1 MFKKVLIANR
11 GAIAVRI
18 TRTLHEMGIKSVAVY
33 APSDRDS
40 LHVEV
45 ADEIYPLA
53 SDRVQESYLDQNRLI
68 EIAKEAGAEAIHP
81 GYGFLSE
88 NAEFA
93 ERLSEND
100 MTFIGPKPSH
110 LRSFGLK
117 HEARAIAEATG
128 VNLLPGSGVLKDEGE
143 AIKVAQEIGYPVML
157 KSSAGGGGIGM
168 QCCNSPEELGA
179 AFVSVQRLA
188 VSNFGDASVF
198 LEKYISTPRHV
209 EVQVFGDGNGGVVA
223 IGDRD
228 CSLQRRN
235 QKVIEECP
243 APNISDEVRD
253 GMHKQAVDLLSAVN
267 YENAGTVEFLY
278 DGAEQQ
284 FYFLEVN
291 TRLQVEHGVTEM
303 VHGIDLVQAMVQQAA
318 CELDSVSSLT
328 FNQHPSGHAVQARI
342 YAEDPGNDFRP
353 TPGDIAMV
361 NLPQDDGLRVD
372 TWIRSGVTVPP
383 FYDPMLGKIIAQA
396 DSRTAAIEKLTAALD
411 SSVIHGIETN
421 LRYLSQALSCPDF
434 RDAEMT
440 TASLEELHYV
450 PMSMEVLKGGAYT
463 TIQSWPGRQGYW
475 AVGVPP
481 SGPMDDFSF
490 RMGNRLLGNDVSAA
504 GLEIVLK
511 GPTIRFN
518 SRATILIA
526 APGCIAT
533 LDGSRLDCY
542 QPISVEPRQVL
553 TIDSI
558 VDGARGYLLVKG
570 GLSIP
575 TELGSSAT
583 FTLGT
588 LGGFNGRTLQLGDV
602 IHFDGGGAELPEIFT
617 PEYEPLDT
625 IRVLLGPH
633 TAPDFFTDEDI
644 ETLLS
649 VRWTVHYNSSRTGVR
664 LSGPQPQWTRQD
676 GGEAGLHPSNIHDNA
691 YAFGS
696 IDFTG
701 DMPVILGPDGPSL
714 GGFVCPGV
722 VINAD
727 RWKLGQLRPGDE
739 FTFVAVSEA
748 DAKSAVEEQTNC
760 IETLRQSHLLTKAIA
775 VESPILLGGIDP
787 VSVDDVTVRRAGQE
801 WLLVEFGPARLDIE
815 LHLKVHALSRL
826 IEAEN
831 IQGIVEMTPGIRSL
845 QIRFDMAYWSAT
857 SLTDL
862 LRNLVPSISAEE
874 QTSIASRIVR
884 LPLSWDDPVCR
895 EAITRYTQGVRPNAP
910 WCPSNIEFI
919 RRING
924 LADTQAVKDIVFDA
938 SYLVM
943 GLGDVY
949 LGAPVA
955 TPLDP
960 RHRLVTTKYNPARTW
975 TAENSVGIGGSYMC
989 IYGMEGPGG
998 YQFVGR
1004 TLQVW
1009 NRYQRGEAFSEH
1021 WLLRGFDQIQFY
1033 EVSAEELLEMRE
1045 AFPRGHMDLDITQ
1058 TTFDINSYKKF
1069 LTDNQDSIESFTS
1082 TRQHA
1087 FDKELKHWRENDLLS
1102 FETPDQDYSDAEI
1115 SESQDSVPS
1124 PMTGSVWSIRVQ
1136 PDQAVEENDLLLV
1149 LEAMKSEFEVR
1160 APAAGR
1166 VQLLVSEGQ
1175 LVNAGQAL
1183 AVVTP

>member
-1 MFKKVLIANR
+1 M
-11 GAIAVRI
+11 RI
-18 TRTLHEMGIKSVAVY
+18 TRTLRAMGIKSVAVY
-33 APSDRDS
+33 SPSDRDS

-68 EIAKEAGAEAIHP
+68 EIAIEAGADAIHP

-93 ERLSEND
+93 ESLSEHGIR
-100 MTFIGPKPSH
+100 FIGPGPSH

-117 HEARAIAEATG
+117 HEARAIAEATE
-128 VNLLPGSGVLKDEGE
+128 VNLLPGSGVLKDLTE
-143 AIKVAQEIGYPVML
+143 AVSVAQEIGYPVML

-168 QCCNSPEELGA
+168 QCCHSSAELSA

-188 VSNFGDASVF
+188 SSNFGDASVF
-198 LEKYISTPRHV
+198 LEKYICTPRHV
-209 EVQVFGDGNGGVVA
+209 EVQVFGDGKGGVVV

-228 CSLQRRN
+228 CSLQRRH

-243 APNISDEVRD
+243 APNISDAVRQ
-253 GMHKQAVDLLSAVN
+253 GMHKQAVDLLSTVN

-291 TRLQVEHGVTEM
+291 TRLQVEHGVTEI
-303 VHGIDLVQAMVQQAA
+303 VHDIDLVQAMVQQAA
-318 CELDSVSSLT
+318 GELDSVASLT
-328 FNQHPSGHAVQARI
+328 FNQQPNGHAVQARI

-353 TPGDIAMV
+353 TPGAISLVQLA
-361 NLPQDDGLRVD
+361 QDDGLRVD
-372 TWIRSGVTVPP
+372 TWIRSGITVPP
-383 FYDPMLGKIIAQA
+383 FYDPMLAKMIARA
-396 DSRTAAIEKLTAALD
+396 DSRSAAIEKLTAALE

-421 LRYLSQALSCPDF
+421 LRYLSQALSCPEF
-434 RDAEMT
+434 LEARMT
-440 TASLEELHYV
+440 TASLGALNYASL
-450 PMSMEVLKGGAYT
+450 SMEVSKGGAYT

-490 RMGNRLLGNDVSAA
+490 RMGNRLLGNDPSAA
-504 GLEIVLK
+504 GLEIVIK
-511 GPTIRFN
+511 GPTLRFKA
-518 SRATILIA
+518 RATILIA
-526 APGCIAT
+526 APGCVAT
-533 LDGSRLDCY
+533 LDGTRLDCY
-542 QPISVEPRQVL
+542 QPISVEPMQEL
-553 TIDSI
+553 AIDSI
-558 VDGARGYLLVKG
+558 LEGARGYLLVKG

-588 LGGFNGRTLQLGDV
+588 LGGLNGRTLQIGDV
-602 IHFDGGGAELPEIFT
+602 IHFNEGGGELPENIV
-617 PEYEPLDT
+617 PAYDSLDT
-625 IRVLLGPH
+625 IRILLGPH
-633 TAPDFFTDEDI
+633 TAPDFFTDDDI

-649 VRWTVHYNSSRTGVR
+649 ARWTVHYNSSRTGVR
-664 LSGPQPQWTRQD
+664 LSGPQPQWSRQD

-739 FTFVAVSEA
+739 FTFVAVSEL
-748 DAKSAVEEQTNC
+748 DAGRAIESQTKY
-760 IETLRQSHLLTKAIA
+760 IETLQQSPLLTKPIA
-775 VESPILLGGIDP
+775 VESPILFGSLNP
-787 VSVDDVTVRRAGQE
+787 ESVDDFTVRRAGQE

-815 LHLKVHALSRL
+815 LHLKVHALARL

-831 IQGIVEMTPGIRSL
+831 VQGVVEMTPGIRSL
-845 QIRFDMAYWSAT
+845 QIRFDMTRWRAA
-857 SLTDL
+857 SLTELICD
-862 LRNLVPSISAEE
+862 LVPRTHSEE
-874 QTSIASRIVR
+874 QTAIASRIVR
-884 LPLSWDDPVCR
+884 LPLSWDDPACR
-895 EAITRYTQGVRPNAP
+895 EAISRYTQGVRPNAP

-924 LADTQAVKDIVFDA
+924 LADTQAVKDIVFNA

-998 YQFVGR
+998 YQFIGR

-1009 NRYQRGEAFSEH
+1009 NRYKRSEAFAEH

-1045 AFPRGHMDLDITQ
+1045 AFPRGHLALDIEPS
-1058 TTFDINSYKKF
+1058 TFDINIYKNF
-1069 LTDNQDSIESFTS
+1069 LTDNQDSIEAFEG
-1082 TRQHA
+1082 TRQQA
-1087 FDKELKHWRENDLLS
+1087 FDAELKHWQDNGLLS
-1102 FETPDQDYSDAEI
+1102 FETPDQAYTDVEI
-1115 SESQDSVPS
+1115 SDSKDSVPS

-1136 PDQAVEENDLLLV
+1136 DGQQVEENDLILV

-1160 APAAGR
+1160 APAAGK

-1183 AVVTP
+1183 AEVEP

>member
-440 TASLEELHYV
+440 TASLEELH
-450 PMSMEVLKGGAYT
+450 
-463 TIQSWPGRQGYW
+463 
-475 AVGVPP
+475 
-481 SGPMDDFSF
+481 
-490 RMGNRLLGNDVSAA
+490 
-504 GLEIVLK
+504 
-511 GPTIRFN
+511 
-518 SRATILIA
+518 
-526 APGCIAT
+526 
-533 LDGSRLDCY
+533 
-542 QPISVEPRQVL
+542 
-553 TIDSI
+553 
-558 VDGARGYLLVKG
+558 
-570 GLSIP
+570 
-575 TELGSSAT
+575 
-583 FTLGT
+583 
-588 LGGFNGRTLQLGDV
+588 
-602 IHFDGGGAELPEIFT
+602 
-617 PEYEPLDT
+617 
-625 IRVLLGPH
+625 
-633 TAPDFFTDEDI
+633 
-644 ETLLS
+644 
-649 VRWTVHYNSSRTGVR
+649 
-664 LSGPQPQWTRQD
+664 
-676 GGEAGLHPSNIHDNA
+676 
-691 YAFGS
+691 
-696 IDFTG
+696 
-701 DMPVILGPDGPSL
+701 
-714 GGFVCPGV
+714 
-722 VINAD
+722 
-727 RWKLGQLRPGDE
+727 
-739 FTFVAVSEA
+739 
-748 DAKSAVEEQTNC
+748 
-760 IETLRQSHLLTKAIA
+760 
-775 VESPILLGGIDP
+775 
-787 VSVDDVTVRRAGQE
+787 
-801 WLLVEFGPARLDIE
+801 
-815 LHLKVHALSRL
+815 
-826 IEAEN
+826 
-831 IQGIVEMTPGIRSL
+831 
-845 QIRFDMAYWSAT
+845 
-857 SLTDL
+857 
-862 LRNLVPSISAEE
+862 
-874 QTSIASRIVR
+874 
-884 LPLSWDDPVCR
+884 
-895 EAITRYTQGVRPNAP
+895 
-910 WCPSNIEFI
+910 
-919 RRING
+919 
-924 LADTQAVKDIVFDA
+924 
-938 SYLVM
+938 
-943 GLGDVY
+943 
-949 LGAPVA
+949 
-955 TPLDP
+955 
-960 RHRLVTTKYNPARTW
+960 
-975 TAENSVGIGGSYMC
+975 
-989 IYGMEGPGG
+989 
-998 YQFVGR
+998 
-1004 TLQVW
+1004 
-1009 NRYQRGEAFSEH
+1009 
-1021 WLLRGFDQIQFY
+1021 
-1033 EVSAEELLEMRE
+1033 
-1045 AFPRGHMDLDITQ
+1045 
-1058 TTFDINSYKKF
+1058 
-1069 LTDNQDSIESFTS
+1069 
-1082 TRQHA
+1082 
-1087 FDKELKHWRENDLLS
+1087 
-1102 FETPDQDYSDAEI
+1102 
-1115 SESQDSVPS
+1115 
-1124 PMTGSVWSIRVQ
+1124 
-1136 PDQAVEENDLLLV
+1136 
-1149 LEAMKSEFEVR
+1149 
-1160 APAAGR
+1160 
-1166 VQLLVSEGQ
+1166 
-1175 LVNAGQAL
+1175 
-1183 AVVTP
+1183 